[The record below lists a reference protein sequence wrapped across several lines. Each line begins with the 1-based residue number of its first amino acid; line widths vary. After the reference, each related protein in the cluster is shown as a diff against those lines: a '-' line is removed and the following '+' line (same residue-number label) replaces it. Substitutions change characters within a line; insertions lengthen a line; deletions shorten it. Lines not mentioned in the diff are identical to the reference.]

1 MHACKNENSIP
12 LRPISRANS
21 PPIRAG
27 SNGVPRRRCPPGAAA
42 DQDRFVDPVAAADDR
57 GGGGLSFAFAAEGGG
72 GGGGG
77 CGGGRAVDADVG
89 GEQAE
94 AAGGVPAGAAKA
106 AAAAAAG
113 GGGGGE
119 EEVVAGGVRRRPA
132 RPRRRVPVTA
142 AEEADP
148 GVVMPPRSGQYN
160 FPWPPGF
167 LVWLISWRI
176 LRVLPLL
183 LLFFSFSFLLN
194 LFTGVHGHRINY
206 SSSYK

>member
-1 MHACKNENSIP
+1 MRPGSI
-12 LRPISRANS
+12 
-21 PPIRAG
+21 
-27 SNGVPRRRCPPGAAA
+27 GVPRRRLPPGAAA

-89 GEQAE
+89 GEQAA

-113 GGGGGE
+113 GGGGG
-119 EEVVAGGVRRRPA
+119 
-132 RPRRRVPVTA
+132 
-142 AEEADP
+142 DP
-148 GVVMPPRSGQYN
+148 GVGMPPRAGQYN

-167 LVWLISWRI
+167 LGWLISWRI